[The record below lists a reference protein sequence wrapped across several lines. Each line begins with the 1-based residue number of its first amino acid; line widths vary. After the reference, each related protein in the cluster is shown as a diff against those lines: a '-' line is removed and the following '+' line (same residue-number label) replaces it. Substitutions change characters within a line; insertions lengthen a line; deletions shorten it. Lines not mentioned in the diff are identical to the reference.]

1 MDGADKRRAAPAI
14 HAARLAAPGPYA
26 AVSFRPAHRHARIRI
41 ARYLPTPFL
50 PAGSPSSHRPGD
62 PSATRDPAVKILI
75 RFSHARR
82 RLPLTTY
89 ALAGDYLVLC
99 RNPLKDLNRWVLES
113 GKKHKGRSPF
123 RPTTWRSAHAQN
135 PSPRLASR
143 AHGFRDRPIACN
155 ARPAG
160 PGSGE
165 NGAKVIVCLL
175 DREPVLT
182 TMTACDRYEM
192 RWEDLPHQQNP
203 MPKDR
208 AK

>member
-1 MDGADKRRAAPAI
+1 MDGADRRRAATAI

-26 AVSFRPAHRHARIRI
+26 AVSFRPEHRHARIQSCATFQHRFFPQA
-41 ARYLPTPFL
+41 ARHHT
-50 PAGSPSSHRPGD
+50 ARAIRPN
-62 PSATRDPAVKILI
+62 PRSRHKNLI

-82 RLPLTTY
+82 HLPLTTY

-143 AHGFRDRPIACN
+143 SHGFRD
-155 ARPAG
+155 G
-160 PGSGE
+160 PLYAMPGRLDRQGE
-165 NGAKVIVCLL
+165 NGAKVILCLL
-175 DREPVLT
+175 DREPVIT

-203 MPKDR
+203 MPKDGAR
-208 AK
+208 